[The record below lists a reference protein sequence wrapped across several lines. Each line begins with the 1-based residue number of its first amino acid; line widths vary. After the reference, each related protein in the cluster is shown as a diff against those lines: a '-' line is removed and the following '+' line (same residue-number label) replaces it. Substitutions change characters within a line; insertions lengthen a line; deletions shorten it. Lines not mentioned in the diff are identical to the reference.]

1 MVTVHHLA
9 IISGQE
15 YRMPVRLVDAAG
27 HAVPIADYDLYGAA
41 RRGSE
46 TTRMS
51 VAVVDGSSCVIA
63 IPPLEQASYT
73 YDLYLRHRSTTAE
86 VQLLAGNI
94 AVRGRVASMPPVTGG
109 GEDVV
114 AVVSADM
121 TEVQVT
127 VTPIAVATPE
137 AWDRLDRAGDLIADA
152 IETAGA
158 LVPDAQRVIQQE
170 VETGRLSIKTASA
183 DAVRQAGADIAGAG
197 DREVASAADRI
208 RAVSGQEA
216 DAVTAAGDAARQ
228 DVVAAGSSATSEAL
242 AAIDAATDTGKGA
255 INSSINS
262 GVNAIGQAVTSGTG
276 TINTAVSAGKSS
288 IDSYVASTQADLA
301 RKSQPNIWGGVNTFN
316 SSIVANGGLMIAG
329 QDIMRTMWTSALN
342 QTLAILSASGWA
354 DTSKG
359 LQFGSAYNGFFY
371 GSESGVTTTG
381 INTTGTLTRTDM
393 AHYSVQKHIAMGS
406 PGELSGLVTLVVRVD
421 TNTVSSA
428 LSKKTAYI
436 FGQHMKD
443 TGDVPF
449 DQLISTDY
457 TPNVGNIPTC
467 ILTLTDD
474 DKLRLDVLYRTQH
487 RQLILTPQGNY
498 PLRNYVKY
506 FVFVWTPTSFGLYWN
521 AQYPPGPWECLVRI
535 TAPSMGELYRVSI
548 HGYDDKN
555 YWNIGMTRAVTAL
568 NTLQPL
574 GYADWMTPRITIT
587 E

>member
-1 MVTVHHLA
+1 MKNVPLTA
-9 IISGQE
+9 IAGQTC
-15 YRMPVRLVDAAG
+15 RLPLVVKNAEGTPIPLDA
-27 HAVPIADYDLYGAA
+27 YDIYGA
-41 RRGSE
+41 
-46 TTRMS
+46 
-51 VAVVDGSSCVIA
+51 VDDGSPVKTSMAVALIEPGVACLS
-63 IPPLEQASYT
+63 IPPLQTGRYKYDVFMRHQATST
-73 YDLYLRHRSTTAE
+73 ETRLLRGAIT
-86 VQLLAGNI
+86 VQS
-94 AVRGRVASMPPVTGG
+94 RVASLPPAQSTAEQIDIVLSPEHTVLEISLSPVTI
-109 GEDVV
+109 VT
-114 AVVSADM
+114 AADWR
-121 TEVQVT
+121 Q
-127 VTPIAVATPE
+127 
-137 AWDRLDRAGDLIADA
+137 
-152 IETAGA
+152 
-158 LVPDAQRVIQQE
+158 IQE
-170 VETGRLSIKTASA
+170 
-183 DAVRQAGADIAGAG
+183 
-197 DREVASAADRI
+197 AADRAE
-208 RAVSGQEA
+208 RAASQAEATLPALEREIAAARTAIEQEA
-216 DAVTAAGDAARQ
+216 DRAARH
-228 DVVAAGSSATSEAL
+228 AAAETAELIAATGEQSQAAVREEASRATSAALESISTAEA
-242 AAIDAATDTGKGA
+242 TA
-255 INSSINS
+255 INQAVNNGI
-262 GVNAIGQAVTSGTG
+262 NAIGQSITAGTG
-276 TINTAVSAGKSS
+276 IISDATADGKSS
-288 IDSYVASTQADLA
+288 IDSYVLTTQADLA

-329 QDIMRTMWTSALN
+329 QDIVRTMWTSALH

-359 LQFGSAYNGFFY
+359 LQFGSPYNGLFY
-371 GSESGVTTTG
+371 GAESGVTTNG

-428 LSKKTAYI
+428 LAKKTAYI

-443 TGDVPF
+443 TADVPWE
-449 DQLISTDY
+449 QLISTDY

-487 RQLILTPQGNY
+487 RQLILTPQGNF
-498 PLRNYVKY
+498 PLRNYAKY

-535 TAPSMGELYRVSI
+535 TAPSMGEFYRVSI

-555 YWNIGMTRAVTAL
+555 YWNIGMTRAVTSL

>member
-1 MVTVHHLA
+1 MKNVPLTA
-9 IISGQE
+9 IAGQTC
-15 YRMPVRLVDAAG
+15 RLPLVVKNAEGTSIPLDA
-27 HAVPIADYDLYGAA
+27 YDIYGA
-41 RRGSE
+41 
-46 TTRMS
+46 
-51 VAVVDGSSCVIA
+51 VDDGSSAKIGMAVALIEPGTACLS
-63 IPPLEQASYT
+63 IPPLQTGRYEYDVFMRHQATST
-73 YDLYLRHRSTTAE
+73 ETRLLRGAIT
-86 VQLLAGNI
+86 VQS
-94 AVRGRVASMPPVTGG
+94 RVASLPPAQSTVEQIDIVLSPEHTVLEISLSPVTI
-109 GEDVV
+109 
-114 AVVSADM
+114 VSAADWR
-121 TEVQVT
+121 Q
-127 VTPIAVATPE
+127 IQE
-137 AWDRLDRAGDLIADA
+137 AADRAERAAGQAEATLPALEREIAAARTAIEQEADQAARHAAAETAELIA
-152 IETAGA
+152 
-158 LVPDAQRVIQQE
+158 
-170 VETGRLSIKTASA
+170 ASGEA
-183 DAVRQAGADIAGAG
+183 ATSAVRQEASRAT
-197 DREVASAADRI
+197 SAALESI
-208 RAVSGQEA
+208 STAEA
-216 DAVTAAGDAARQ
+216 T
-228 DVVAAGSSATSEAL
+228 
-242 AAIDAATDTGKGA
+242 A
-255 INSSINS
+255 INHAVNNGI
-262 GVNAIGQAVTSGTG
+262 NAIGQSITAGTG
-276 TINTAVSAGKSS
+276 IISDATADGKSS
-288 IDSYVASTQADLA
+288 IDSYVATTQADLA

-329 QDIMRTMWTSALN
+329 QDIVHTMWTSALH

-359 LQFGSAYNGFFY
+359 LQFGSPYNGLFY
-371 GSESGVTTTG
+371 GAESGVTANG

-428 LSKKTAYI
+428 LAKKTAYI

-443 TGDVPF
+443 TADVPWE
-449 DQLISTDY
+449 QLISTDY

-498 PLRNYVKY
+498 PLRNYAKY
-506 FVFVWTPTSFGLYWN
+506 FIFVWTPTSFGLYWN

-555 YWNIGMTRAVTAL
+555 YWNIGMTRAVTSL

>member
-1 MVTVHHLA
+1 MKNVPLTA
-9 IISGQE
+9 IAGQTCRLPLVVKNAE
-15 YRMPVRLVDAAG
+15 GIPVPLDA
-27 HAVPIADYDLYGAA
+27 YDIYGA
-41 RRGSE
+41 
-46 TTRMS
+46 
-51 VAVVDGSSCVIA
+51 VDDGSPAKIGMAVALLEPGTACLS
-63 IPPLEQASYT
+63 IPPLQTGRYEYDVFMRHQATST
-73 YDLYLRHRSTTAE
+73 ETRLLRGAIT
-86 VQLLAGNI
+86 VQS
-94 AVRGRVASMPPVTGG
+94 RVASLPPAQSTVEQIDIVLSPEHTVLEISLSPVTI
-109 GEDVV
+109 V
-114 AVVSADM
+114 
-121 TEVQVT
+121 
-127 VTPIAVATPE
+127 
-137 AWDRLDRAGDLIADA
+137 
-152 IETAGA
+152 
-158 LVPDAQRVIQQE
+158 
-170 VETGRLSIKTASA
+170 
-183 DAVRQAGADIAGAG
+183 
-197 DREVASAADRI
+197 SAADWRQI
-208 RAVSGQEA
+208 QEAADRAERAAGQAEATLPALEREIAAARTTIEQEA
-216 DAVTAAGDAARQ
+216 DQAARH
-228 DVVAAGSSATSEAL
+228 AAAETADIIAATGEQSQAAVREEASRATSAALESISTAEATVI
-242 AAIDAATDTGKGA
+242 AQATNDG
-255 INSSINS
+255 I
-262 GVNAIGQAVTSGTG
+262 NAIGQSITAGTG
-276 TINTAVSAGKSS
+276 IISDATADGKSS
-288 IDSYVASTQADLA
+288 IDSYVLTTQVDLA

-329 QDIMRTMWTSALN
+329 QDIMRTMWTGALN

-359 LQFGSAYNGFFY
+359 MQFGSPYNGLFY
-371 GSESGVTTTG
+371 GAESGVTANG

-428 LSKKTAYI
+428 LAKKTAYI

-443 TGDVPF
+443 TADVPWE
-449 DQLISTDY
+449 QLISADY
-457 TPNVGNIPTC
+457 TPSVGNIPTC

-498 PLRNYVKY
+498 PLRNYAKY

-555 YWNIGMTRAVTAL
+555 YWNIGMTRAVTSL

>member
-1 MVTVHHLA
+1 MKNVPLTA
-9 IISGQE
+9 IAGQTC
-15 YRMPVRLVDAAG
+15 RLPLVVKNAEGTPIPLDA
-27 HAVPIADYDLYGAA
+27 YDIYGA
-41 RRGSE
+41 
-46 TTRMS
+46 
-51 VAVVDGSSCVIA
+51 VDDGSPSKIGMTVALIEPGTACLS
-63 IPPLEQASYT
+63 IPPLQTGRYEYDVFMRHQATST
-73 YDLYLRHRSTTAE
+73 ETRLLRGAIT
-86 VQLLAGNI
+86 VQS
-94 AVRGRVASMPPVTGG
+94 RVASLPPAQSTAEQIDIVLSPEHTVLEISLSPVTI
-109 GEDVV
+109 
-114 AVVSADM
+114 VSAADWR
-121 TEVQVT
+121 Q
-127 VTPIAVATPE
+127 IQE
-137 AWDRLDRAGDLIADA
+137 AADRAERAAGQAEATLPALEREIAAARTA
-152 IETAGA
+152 IEQEADQAARHAAAETADIIA
-158 LVPDAQRVIQQE
+158 
-170 VETGRLSIKTASA
+170 ASGEA
-183 DAVRQAGADIAGAG
+183 ATSAVRQEASRAT
-197 DREVASAADRI
+197 SAALESI
-208 RAVSGQEA
+208 STAEA
-216 DAVTAAGDAARQ
+216 TVIAQ
-228 DVVAAGSSATSEAL
+228 ATNDG
-242 AAIDAATDTGKGA
+242 I
-255 INSSINS
+255 
-262 GVNAIGQAVTSGTG
+262 NAIGQSITAGTG
-276 TINTAVSAGKSS
+276 IISDATASGKSS
-288 IDSYVASTQADLA
+288 IDSYVLTTQANLA
-301 RKSQPNIWGGVNTFN
+301 LKSQPNIWGGVNTFN

-359 LQFGSAYNGFFY
+359 LQFGSAYNGLFY
-371 GSESGVTTTG
+371 GAESGVTANG

-393 AHYSVQKHIAMGS
+393 AHYAVQKHIAMGS

-421 TNTVSSA
+421 TNTVSSV

-436 FGQHMKD
+436 FGQHMRD

-487 RQLILTPQGNY
+487 RQLILTPQGNF
-498 PLRNYVKY
+498 PLRNYAKY

-555 YWNIGMTRAVTAL
+555 YWNIGMTRAVTSL